1 MTIVISI
8 SPLNENNHTVLTTVK
23 NTNSD
28 YEGIFS
34 FNGFPKDMVYLF
46 EIKKAILL
54 EQESTLKFLYRDG

>member
-8 SPLNENNHTVLTTVK
+8 SPLNENNHTVVK

-28 YEGIFS
+28 YEVIFS

-46 EIKKAILL
+46 ETKKAILL
-54 EQESTLKFLYRDG
+54 EQESTLKLLYRDG